1 MTETRSSSGLQIL
14 IAFATGAIAGAAV
27 AYLTA
32 PRSGKETREA
42 LQSWASDAR
51 NSASRLPRA
60 VREAVDRG
68 THAAKEAFA
77 DSYRSDGTRRDT

>member
-1 MTETRSSSGLQIL
+1 MAETRSTSGLQLL
-14 IAFATGAIAGAAV
+14 IAFATGAVAGAAV

-42 LQSWASDAR
+42 LQAWAGEAR
-51 NSASRLPRA
+51 TSAARLPRA
-60 VREAVDRG
+60 VRSAVDRG

-77 DSYRSDGTRRDT
+77 ESYREDASRSDS